1 VPARDCQKQ
10 IAPIDH
16 VVDKSDLPPVRV
28 ERFQQDTPT
37 PAGTSRGTTEYGC
50 GDRMGMPDQHITGAR
65 IDRIH
70 PIEIVRHDIILLA
83 QFP

>member
-1 VPARDCQKQ
+1 
-10 IAPIDH
+10 
-16 VVDKSDLPPVRV
+16 
-28 ERFQQDTPT
+28 
-37 PAGTSRGTTEYGC
+37 
-50 GDRMGMPDQHITGAR
+50 MGMPDQHITGAR